1 MNPEAKPL
9 PRKREDRKMM
19 SKRYLAMS
27 LAALVA
33 VLGVATLSTTAEAGD
48 LGLGVKFGPCHTPAE
63 FGPYEAPYFG
73 PYDPV
78 KPKSGDRGLVLKPYS
93 PPLFRPDVGKP
104 GQKPGDLRDRG
115 AQTAKNRGKFGPVF
129 WRIKLEHPFWTPILD
144 IFQRLRV
151 GG

>member
-1 MNPEAKPL
+1 MN
-9 PRKREDRKMM
+9 RK
-19 SKRYLAMS
+19 SFIAMS

-33 VLGVATLSTTAEAGD
+33 ILGAATFTSTAVAGD

-73 PYDPV
+73 PYDPAV

-93 PPLFRPDVGKP
+93 PPFFGPDVVKP
-104 GQKPGDLRDRG
+104 DEKP
-115 AQTAKNRGKFGPVF
+115 KNRGKFGPVY
-129 WRIKLEHPFWTPILD
+129 WRIKLVHPFWTPILD
-144 IFQRLRV
+144 VFERIRI